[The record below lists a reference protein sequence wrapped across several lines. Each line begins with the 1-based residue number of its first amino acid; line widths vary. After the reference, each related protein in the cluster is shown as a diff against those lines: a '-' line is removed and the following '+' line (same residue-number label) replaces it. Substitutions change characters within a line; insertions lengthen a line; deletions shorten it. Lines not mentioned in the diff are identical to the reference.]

1 MENLFR
7 ELMEYYTPEFYKKNL
22 GKILEIF
29 FFNVNSTKFV
39 KLLGKL
45 DRFSKSQN
53 WKKRLVALSCFNFD
67 ESLP

>member
-1 MENLFR
+1 M
-7 ELMEYYTPEFYKKNL
+7 
-22 GKILEIF
+22 EIF

-53 WKKRLVALSCFNFD
+53 WKKDSWHSLVLTLMRVSPD
-67 ESLP
+67 VGDQV